1 MSPPSESA
9 AIATVTEVVT
19 NDADEARLMSHAYD
33 GIREY
38 DNPLP
43 GWWKVTFI
51 GSIVFAACYGF
62 YFHVVDW
69 GRMPDAKYAAALAE
83 YDEGRADRER
93 AEVANVTEGS
103 LAQLAADSAVTAR
116 GAAIFAAKCV
126 ACHQPDGSG
135 LIGPNLT
142 DNFQLKGDSRMHIFA
157 TVRQGSPG
165 TAMLAWGDQLAPQA
179 IVDVVAYVI
188 TLRGKNLPGKVRE
201 GSRVQPFARLP

>member
-9 AIATVTEVVT
+9 AIATITEVAAGET
-19 NDADEARLMSHAYD
+19 GEARLLAHAYD

-43 GWWKVTFI
+43 GWWRITFCAT
-51 GSIVFAACYGF
+51 IVFAACYGF

-69 GRMPDAKYAAALAE
+69 GQMPDAKYAAARAE

-93 AEVANVTEGS
+93 AEAASVSESS
-103 LAQLAADSAVTAR
+103 LAQLAADPAVTAR

-142 DNFQLKGDSRMHIFA
+142 DHFQLKGETRMDIFS
-157 TVRQGSPG
+157 TVNRGSPG
-165 TAMLAWGDQLAPQA
+165 TAMLAWGEQMAPRA
-179 IVDVVAYVI
+179 IADVVAYVI
-188 TLRGKNLPGKVRE
+188 TLRGKDLPGKVRE
-201 GSRVQPFARLP
+201 GGRVQPFAQAP